1 MMEPGIGR
9 HLVTSPDV
17 TQSLDSIVSFP
28 DFTLQVIEHAAVT
41 TVRVAG
47 ELDLAA
53 RQSVIDA
60 FESVGSE
67 AHLTCIDL
75 TEVTFTDCAGL
86 RALFA
91 CKEYSERHAFDM
103 TIAVAAGPVTRLLH
117 LLDVG
122 QLFRA
127 Q

>member
-9 HLVTSPDV
+9 HLVTPPGV
-17 TQSLDSIVSFP
+17 TKSLDSIVSFP
-28 DFTLQVIEHAAVT
+28 DFTLQVIEQAAVT

-60 FESVGSE
+60 FESVGSDTR
-67 AHLTCIDL
+67 LTCIDL
-75 TEVTFTDCAGL
+75 TEVTFIDCAGL
-86 RALFA
+86 RALFT

-103 TIAVAAGPVTRLLH
+103 TIAVTAGPVTRLLH
-117 LLDVG
+117 LLGVG
-122 QLFRA
+122 QLFRT